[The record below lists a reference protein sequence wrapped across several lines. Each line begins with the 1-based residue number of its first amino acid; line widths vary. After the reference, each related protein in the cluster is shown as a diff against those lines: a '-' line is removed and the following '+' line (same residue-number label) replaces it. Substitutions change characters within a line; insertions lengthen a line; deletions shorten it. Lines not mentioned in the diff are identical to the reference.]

1 MSSLTQTE
9 SAPRLSHARA
19 YLAGTGATG
28 ALIAGAAIVLLSLA
42 GILAVK
48 GMPFGGSGS
57 NAGSAYVG
65 AKATGPAA
73 TAATALAAAPG
84 AVAAVPVP
92 GAPVGAGLPVGG
104 PGNVPGT
111 SPTSPANGPTS
122 PGIPPT
128 DGPGPPTTPTGSPG
142 ALTNTA
148 GQVDQTLCSQGA
160 CTGIS
165 DQTDGT
171 TNTVDGAV
179 TNGLNRVGGAVG
191 NDHLGNDVNGT
202 ANDAVNGLL
211 GGGR

>member
-42 GILAVK
+42 AIVAFK
-48 GMPFGGSGS
+48 GMPFGGSGG
-57 NAGSAYVG
+57 NAGTAYVG

-73 TAATALAAAPG
+73 TAAAALAAAPG

-92 GAPVGAGLPVGG
+92 GAPAGAGLPGG
-104 PGNVPGT
+104 DPGNVPGT
-111 SPTSPANGPTS
+111 SPTPPNGPTP
-122 PGIPPT
+122 PGTPPT
-128 DGPGPPTTPTGSPG
+128 DPPGPTTPTGSPG
-142 ALTNTA
+142 VLTNTA

-165 DQTDGT
+165 DQTDSIT
-171 TNTVDGAV
+171 STADGAV

-191 NDHLGNDVNGT
+191 NDHLGNDVNRTG
-202 ANDAVNGLL
+202 NDAVNGLL